1 MKLQISCNISAGSAS
16 YHGHR
21 VPCAILPGIRRQSA
35 SLLAP
40 LFQRRHVQRT
50 TLQLMTTLLSP
61 LIDRVQADVLCEHA
75 VISPRT

>member
-16 YHGHR
+16 YRGHR
-21 VPCAILPGIRRQSA
+21 PSLRHPTWHPEA